1 MRIYKYTGFRRNL
14 SKKDYKIEIEEVVDG
29 IINVRWSDRKT
40 IDMIYQNIDIFRR
53 FWQKGQIKL

>member
-1 MRIYKYTGFRRNL
+1 MRNYKYIGFRLNL

-40 IDMIYQNIDIFRR
+40 IQMVYERIESFRR

>member
-1 MRIYKYTGFRRNL
+1 MRIYKYTGFRKIF
-14 SKKDYKIEIEEVVDG
+14 SKKDYKIEIEEGVDG
-29 IINVRWSDRKT
+29 TVNVRWSDRKT

>member
-1 MRIYKYTGFRRNL
+1 MRIYKYIGFRGNL

-29 IINVRWSDRKT
+29 TVNVRWSDRKT

>member
-1 MRIYKYTGFRRNL
+1 MRIYKYTGFTKIF
-14 SKKDYKIEIEEVVDG
+14 SKKDYKIEIEEGVDG
-29 IINVRWSDRKT
+29 TVNVRWSDRKI

>member
-1 MRIYKYTGFRRNL
+1 MRIYKYIGFRGNL

>member
-1 MRIYKYTGFRRNL
+1 MRIYKYIGFRGKL

-40 IDMIYQNIDIFRR
+40 IQMVYERIESFRR
-53 FWQKGQIKL
+53 FWQKGQIRL